1 MRTLAKIL
9 RTIGRWLTWPPAWE
23 YAAPRQFG
31 PWHYYRY
38 PCYRYPSRFEDA
50 PTDLAMKAQQV
61 LASGETTPEE
71 IAAFV
76 AEHFGPEYGRR
87 SDGNTQVS

>member
-23 YAAPRQFG
+23 YAAARQFG

-38 PCYRYPSRFEDA
+38 PCYRYPSRFE
-50 PTDLAMKAQQV
+50 
-61 LASGETTPEE
+61 E
-71 IAAFV
+71 
-76 AEHFGPEYGRR
+76 R
-87 SDGNTQVS
+87 SRS

>member
-1 MRTLAKIL
+1 MPTLAKIL

-50 PTDLAMKAQQV
+50 PTDLAMKAQGYWRPDRRPRSRLPRSWPNTSAPNTAPGSPGSSQV
-61 LASGETTPEE
+61 G
-71 IAAFV
+71 
-76 AEHFGPEYGRR
+76 
-87 SDGNTQVS
+87 